1 MVKKIIIEGNIG
13 SGKTTFVNY
22 ISKNFNDATVNYEPV
37 EKWQSYKDEQDINL
51 LNNFYN
57 DQQRW
62 GYTFQNM
69 AFMTRVK
76 DLIKPCDT
84 KYKFIERSIYTD
96 RNCFALNCY
105 ETGKINKMEWE
116 IYTDWFNWL
125 SNSFDVK
132 PDGYIYLRV
141 KSDICLE
148 RINKRNRQEESGI
161 PIEYLENIH
170 IKHDN
175 WLLNEK
181 KIPVLVLDWNC
192 SFDNNIKDVI
202 ESFIKKL

>member
-37 EKWQSYKDEQDINL
+37 EKWQSYQDEQDINL

-76 DLIKPCDT
+76 DLIKQCDT

-141 KSDICLE
+141 KPDICLE

-161 PIEYLENIH
+161 PIDYLENIH
-170 IKHDN
+170 IKHDD

>member
-37 EKWQSYKDEQDINL
+37 EKWQSYQDEQDINL

-76 DLIKPCDT
+76 DLIKQCDT

-141 KSDICLE
+141 KPDICLE

-161 PIEYLENIH
+161 PIDYLENIH
-170 IKHDN
+170 IKHDD

-181 KIPVLVLDWNC
+181 KVPVLVLDWNC
-192 SFDNNIKDVI
+192 SFDNNVKDVI

>member
-37 EKWQSYKDEQDINL
+37 EKWQSYQDEQDINL

-76 DLIKPCDT
+76 DLIKPCNT

-141 KSDICLE
+141 KPDICLE

-161 PIEYLENIH
+161 PIDYLENIH
-170 IKHDN
+170 IKHDD

>member
-116 IYTDWFNWL
+116 IYIDWFNWL

-141 KSDICLE
+141 KPDICLE

>member
-175 WLLNEK
+175 WLLNDK

>member
-22 ISKNFNDATVNYEPV
+22 ISKNFKDATVNYEPV

-141 KSDICLE
+141 KPDICLE

-170 IKHDN
+170 IKHDD

-181 KIPVLVLDWNC
+181 KIPILVLDWNC

>member
-22 ISKNFNDATVNYEPV
+22 ISKNFKDATVNYEPV

-141 KSDICLE
+141 KPDICLE

-170 IKHDN
+170 IKHDD

>member
-13 SGKTTFVNY
+13 SGKTTFVKY
-22 ISKNFNDATVNYEPV
+22 INDNLKNSTVNYEPV
-37 EKWQSYKDEQDINL
+37 AKWQSYTDENGDNL
-51 LNNFYN
+51 LNNFYS
-57 DQQRW
+57 DQNRW

-69 AFMTRVK
+69 AFMTRVQ
-76 DLIKPCDT
+76 DMIKPCST
-84 KYKFIERSIYTD
+84 KYKFIERSIFTD

-105 ETGKINKMEWE
+105 EMGKINKMEWE

-125 SNSFDVK
+125 SNEFDVK

-141 KSDICLE
+141 QPNICLE

-161 PIEYLENIH
+161 PIDYLENIH
-170 IKHDN
+170 IKHDD

-181 KIPVLVLDWNC
+181 KVPVLVLDWNC
-192 SFDNNIKDVI
+192 SFDNNVKDVI
-202 ESFIKKL
+202 ERFIKKL

>member
-22 ISKNFNDATVNYEPV
+22 ISKNFKDATVNYEPV

-125 SNSFDVK
+125 SDSFDVK

-141 KSDICLE
+141 KPDICLE

-170 IKHDN
+170 IKHDD

>member
-22 ISKNFNDATVNYEPV
+22 ISKNFKDATVNYEPV

-141 KSDICLE
+141 KPDICLE

-170 IKHDN
+170 IKHDD

-181 KIPVLVLDWNC
+181 NIPVLVLDWNC
-192 SFDNNIKDVI
+192 SFDNNVKDVI

>member
-22 ISKNFNDATVNYEPV
+22 ISKNFKDATVNYEPV
-37 EKWQSYKDEQDINL
+37 EKWQSYKDEQNINL

-141 KSDICLE
+141 KPDICLE

-170 IKHDN
+170 IKHDD

>member
-170 IKHDN
+170 IKHDD

>member
-141 KSDICLE
+141 KPDICLE

>member
-116 IYTDWFNWL
+116 IYIDWFNWL

-141 KSDICLE
+141 KPDICLE

-161 PIEYLENIH
+161 PIEYLDNIH

-175 WLLNEK
+175 WLLNDK

>member
-22 ISKNFNDATVNYEPV
+22 ISKNFKDATVNYEPV
-37 EKWQSYKDEQDINL
+37 EKWQSYQDEQDINL

-141 KSDICLE
+141 KPDICLE

-170 IKHDN
+170 IKHDD

>member
-22 ISKNFNDATVNYEPV
+22 ISKNFKDATVNYEPV
-37 EKWQSYKDEQDINL
+37 EKWQSYKDEQNINL

-125 SNSFDVK
+125 SNEFDVK

-141 KSDICLE
+141 KPDICLE

-170 IKHDN
+170 IKHDD

>member
-13 SGKTTFVNY
+13 SGKTTFVKY
-22 ISKNFNDATVNYEPV
+22 ISENIKNITVNYEPV
-37 EKWQSYKDEQDINL
+37 AKWQSYTDENGDNL
-51 LNNFYN
+51 LNNFYS
-57 DQQRW
+57 DQNRW

-69 AFMTRVK
+69 AFMTRVQ
-76 DLIKPCDT
+76 DMIKPCST
-84 KYKFIERSIYTD
+84 EYKFIERSIFTD

-105 ETGKINKMEWE
+105 EMGKINKMEWE

-125 SNSFDVK
+125 SNEFDVK
-132 PDGYIYLRV
+132 PDGYIYLKV
-141 KSDICLE
+141 QPNICLE

>member
-141 KSDICLE
+141 KPDICLE

-161 PIEYLENIH
+161 PIEYLDNIH

-175 WLLNEK
+175 WLLNDK